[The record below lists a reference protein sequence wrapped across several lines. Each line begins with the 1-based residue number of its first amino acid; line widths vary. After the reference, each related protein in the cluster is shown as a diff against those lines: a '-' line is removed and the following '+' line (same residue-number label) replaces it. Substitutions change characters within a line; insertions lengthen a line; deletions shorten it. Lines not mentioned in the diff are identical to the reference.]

1 MTKIKELL
9 KDQNTVLVFDMD
21 GVLST
26 LEFGLYNHYEMT
38 DEEWTEANKEEVNY
52 YTDDKVIKKIQDYL
66 KNRDMH
72 NVYVI
77 SKSYTPNESKC
88 KVDFLTKNYN
98 ILKDNIYFVNENDEK
113 VDILKSIKEKYP
125 EKEDYQ
131 IAMVED
137 TVDILNDIMAKTN
150 FATIHISS
158 FIDL

>member
-9 KDQNTVLVFDMD
+9 KDQDTVLVFDMD

-26 LEFGLYNHYEMT
+26 LEFGEYNHYEMT
-38 DEEWTEANKEEVNY
+38 DEEWAEANREEVNY

-66 KNRDMH
+66 KVRDMN

-98 ILKDNIYFVNENDEK
+98 ILKDNIYFVNENEEK

-125 EKEDYQ
+125 EKKDYQ

-137 TVDILNDIMAKTN
+137 TVDVLNDIMAKTN